1 MVSKMKEIA
10 RGAEAVIFL
19 DKGKVVKKRIKKG
32 YRIDEIDR
40 KLRRFRTCREAKI
53 IQKLDK
59 LDFCVPSDVYTDG
72 EETIS
77 MDFIEGKKLRDNLDS
92 KNYKR
97 LCLELGRIVKK
108 LHDIHIIHGDLTTS
122 NFILNK
128 KDKKIYFID
137 FGLSFYSYKVED
149 KAVDLHLLR
158 QALESKHYQ
167 FCEDA
172 MRQVLKGYNDP
183 EVAARLEQVELR
195 GRNKVKGMI

>member
-1 MVSKMKEIA
+1 MVVNNMKEIA

-40 KLRRFRTCREAKI
+40 KLRSFRTRREAKI
-53 IQKLDK
+53 MQKLSK

-72 EETIS
+72 EEIIS
-77 MDFIEGKKLRDNLDS
+77 MDFIDGKKLRDLLNS
-92 KNYKR
+92 QNYKE
-97 LCLELGRIVKK
+97 LCLELGMKIRK

-122 NFILNK
+122 NFIFNK

-137 FGLSFYSYKVED
+137 FGLSFYSHKVED

-158 QALESKHYQ
+158 QALDSKHYQ

-172 MRQVLKGYNDP
+172 MKQVLKGYNDP

-195 GRNKVKGMI
+195 GRNKGKG